1 MRTAIMTI
9 LVGMGRGGVGFYVGH
24 HGPSAELRSA
34 HAAVSPVEPAPAASA
49 QAPGVCV
56 ASVDRQVLRE
66 ELARALGG
74 GAGADTPAAAPVPA
88 KQPPPPTPAQAAAFD
103 DARQGVD
110 GALAR
115 GSLTSEQADDL
126 RARLLKVD
134 PESHY
139 QLVTELVV
147 ALNHGKLK
155 VENGDMIF

>member
-1 MRTAIMTI
+1 M
-9 LVGMGRGGVGFYVGH
+9 
-24 HGPSAELRSA
+24 
-34 HAAVSPVEPAPAASA
+34 
-49 QAPGVCV
+49 
-56 ASVDRQVLRE
+56 LRE

-126 RARLLKVD
+126 RARLMKVD

>member
-9 LVGMGRGGVGFYVGH
+9 LVGMGCGGLGFYVGH
-24 HGPSAELRSA
+24 HGPSAELRA
-34 HAAVSPVEPAPAASA
+34 ARAAVTTAEPAPAER
-49 QAPGVCV
+49 APAPSVCV

-126 RARLLKVD
+126 RARLMKVD

>member
-9 LVGMGRGGVGFYVGH
+9 LVGMGCGGLGFYVGH
-24 HGPSAELRSA
+24 HGPSAELRA
-34 HAAVSPVEPAPAASA
+34 ARAAVTTAEPAPAER
-49 QAPGVCV
+49 APAPSVCV

-74 GAGADTPAAAPVPA
+74 GVGVEASATAPAAA
-88 KQPPPPTPAQAAAFD
+88 KEPPPPTPAQAAAFD

-126 RARLLKVD
+126 RARLRRVD
-134 PESHY
+134 PDSHY
-139 QLVTELVV
+139 RLVTELVV

-155 VENGDMIF
+155 VEDGDMMF